1 MEEPMTRIEY
11 INDGVQ
17 VDAGML
23 AQAFAIS
30 AEDLRLGMREGAIT
44 SRFEQ
49 GEGEDAG
56 KVRLTFFS
64 ADRRVRMIAD
74 ERGSVLECSA
84 VTFPLPR
91 SPAAPGQRHEA
102 GAGDASSGAADETF
116 KDPHAAEEAD
126 AARRARLDAI
136 LDEALCDTF
145 PASDPIAVR
154 FPSAR

>member
-1 MEEPMTRIEY
+1 MTRIEY

-17 VDAGML
+17 VDAGTL

-30 AEDLRLGMREGAIT
+30 ADDLRLGMREGAIT

-91 SPAAPGQRHEA
+91 SPAAPSQRQEA
-102 GAGDASSGAADETF
+102 CAPDVSSGASDETSTDF
-116 KDPHAAEEAD
+116 DAAEEAD
-126 AARRARLDAI
+126 AARRVRLDAL

-145 PASDPIAVR
+145 PASDPVAVS

>member
-1 MEEPMTRIEY
+1 MTRIEY

-17 VDAGML
+17 VDAGIL

-91 SPAAPGQRHEA
+91 SPAAPGRRHEA
-102 GAGDASSGAADETF
+102 GAGDASSGAAETF
-116 KDPHAAEEAD
+116 KVRHAAEEAD
-126 AARRARLDAI
+126 AARRARLDAL

-145 PASDPIAVR
+145 PASDPIAVS

>member
-1 MEEPMTRIEY
+1 MARIEY

-17 VDAGML
+17 VDASIL

-74 ERGSVLECSA
+74 ERGSVLACSA
-84 VTFPLPR
+84 VDFRTPLPR
-91 SPAAPGQRHEA
+91 SPATPSRSHGA
-102 GAGDASSGAADETF
+102 GACDASSGAAYETF
-116 KDPHAAEEAD
+116 ADRHVAEEFD
-126 AARRARLDAI
+126 AARRARLDAL

-145 PASDPIAVR
+145 PASDPVAISFGMGR
-154 FPSAR
+154 

>member
-1 MEEPMTRIEY
+1 MTRIEY

-17 VDAGML
+17 VDAGIL

-56 KVRLTFFS
+56 KVRLTFSS

-74 ERGSVLECSA
+74 ERGRVLECTA
-84 VTFPLPR
+84 VDFRTPPPR
-91 SPAAPGQRHEA
+91 SPATPSQSH
-102 GAGDASSGAADETF
+102 GAGGHDTGSGAAAETSA
-116 KDPHAAEEAD
+116 DRNVAEASDAD
-126 AARRARLDAI
+126 RRARLDAL
-136 LDEALCDTF
+136 LDDALCDTF
-145 PASDPIAVR
+145 PASDPVALSFGVGT
-154 FPSAR
+154 